1 LTSLKEKLAWYN
13 LFYGCTF
20 VPRITNNKIYNK
32 KQFKIMST
40 FNVPT
45 KADVSENNQT
55 IFDNLN
61 KALGF
66 VPNLYATYAHS
77 DTALENYLNFANAKT
92 SLSAKEK
99 EVVNLA
105 VSEVNKCIYCLSAH
119 TAIGKMNGFTDEQIL
134 ELRAGRASFDNELDA
149 LARLAKNATENR
161 GKTDET
167 VLGNFFSAGY
177 SKGNLIDVI
186 ALVGEKT
193 ISNYLHN
200 TTQVPV
206 DFPVAQP
213 LETATV

>member
-1 LTSLKEKLAWYN
+1 
-13 LFYGCTF
+13 
-20 VPRITNNKIYNK
+20 
-32 KQFKIMST
+32 MST

-45 KADVSENNQT
+45 REEVSANNQA

-66 VPNLYATYAHS
+66 VPNLFATYAYS

-105 VSEVNKCIYCLSAH
+105 VSEVNNCIYCLSAH

-134 ELRAGRASFDNELDA
+134 ELRAGYASFDTKLDA
-149 LARLAKNATENR
+149 LAKLAKNITENR
-161 GKTDET
+161 GKTDQN
-167 VLGNFFSAGY
+167 VIDNFFAAGY
-177 SKGNLIDVI
+177 TKGNLIDTI
-186 ALVGEKT
+186 SLVGDKT
-193 ISNYLHN
+193 ISNYINN
-200 TTQVPV
+200 TTEVPV

-213 LETATV
+213 LETATA

>member
-1 LTSLKEKLAWYN
+1 MN
-13 LFYGCTF
+13 
-20 VPRITNNKIYNK
+20 
-32 KQFKIMST
+32 T

-45 KADVSENNQT
+45 RENVSANNQA

-105 VSEVNKCIYCLSAH
+105 VSQVNDCIYCLSAH

-134 ELRAGRASFDNELDA
+134 EIRAGYSSVNTKLDA
-149 LARLAKNATENR
+149 LARLAKNVTENR
-161 GKTDET
+161 GRTDEA
-167 VLGNFFSAGY
+167 VLENFFNAGY
-177 SKGNLIDVI
+177 SKANLIDTI
-186 ALVGEKT
+186 SLVGDKT
-193 ISNYLHN
+193 ISNYIHS

-213 LETATV
+213 LEAQTV

>member
-1 LTSLKEKLAWYN
+1 MN
-13 LFYGCTF
+13 
-20 VPRITNNKIYNK
+20 
-32 KQFKIMST
+32 T

-45 KADVSENNQT
+45 RENVSANNQA

-105 VSEVNKCIYCLSAH
+105 VSQVNDCIYCLSAH

-134 ELRAGRASFDNELDA
+134 ELRAGYSSVNTKLDA
-149 LARLAKNATENR
+149 LARLAKNVTENR
-161 GKTDET
+161 GRTDEA
-167 VLGNFFSAGY
+167 VLENFYNAGY
-177 SKGNLIDVI
+177 TKANLIDTI
-186 ALVGEKT
+186 SLVGDKT
-193 ISNYLHN
+193 ISNYIHS

-213 LETATV
+213 LEAQTA

>member
-1 LTSLKEKLAWYN
+1 MN
-13 LFYGCTF
+13 
-20 VPRITNNKIYNK
+20 
-32 KQFKIMST
+32 T

-45 KADVSENNQT
+45 REEVSANNQT

-66 VPNLYATYAHS
+66 VPNLYATYANS

-99 EVVNLA
+99 EAVNLA
-105 VSEVNKCIYCLSAH
+105 VSEVNSCIYCLSAH

-134 ELRAGRASFDNELDA
+134 ELRAGYSSVNNKLDA
-149 LARLAKNATENR
+149 LAKLAKNITENR
-161 GKTDET
+161 GRTDEA
-167 VLGNFFSAGY
+167 VLESFFNAGY
-177 SKGNLIDVI
+177 TKGNLIDTI
-186 ALVGEKT
+186 SLVGDKT
-193 ISNYLHN
+193 ISNYVHS

-213 LETATV
+213 LELETT